1 MSLYFLPAYIDKI
14 MLKAAL
20 LSSRDNVSKL
30 SEQLSKQLFPRVDI
44 ARQWKLHNLG
54 HHRHDH

>member
-1 MSLYFLPAYIDKI
+1 MSLYFLSADIDKI

>member
-1 MSLYFLPAYIDKI
+1 MSLYFLSADIDKI

-54 HHRHDH
+54 HHRHDD